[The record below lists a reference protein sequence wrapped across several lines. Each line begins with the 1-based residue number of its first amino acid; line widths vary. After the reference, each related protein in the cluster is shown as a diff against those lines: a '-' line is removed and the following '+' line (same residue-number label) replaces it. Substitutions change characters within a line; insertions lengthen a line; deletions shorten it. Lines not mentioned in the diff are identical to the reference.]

1 MTSPEKLKALLDL
14 VYFNTFSKSTT
25 VDVDGNIKVTYATS
39 PVNPLPFQG
48 FSPSTPTAEKLIEA
62 MENSLVG
69 PVEIYE
75 SGKTYRRFSVVRY
88 GLSDYLSIT
97 ETSSIPTGVNW
108 VKIRQNQKGATGD
121 DGSDSQ
127 TFISNYMNGNGS
139 QGGDE
144 MSNDSGGFNPENGGG
159 PMVFDPETGTW
170 VPA

>member
-25 VDVDGNIKVTYATS
+25 VDVDGNIKVTYAAS

-69 PVEIYE
+69 PIEFYDN
-75 SGKTYRRFSVVRY
+75 SKTYRKFSVVRL

-97 ETSSIPTGVNW
+97 ETSSPPTGPDW
-108 VKIRQNQKGATGD
+108 VKIRENLKGATGD
-121 DGSDSQ
+121 DGLDSQ
-127 TFISNYMNGNGS
+127 AIL
-139 QGGDE
+139 
-144 MSNDSGGFNPENGGG
+144 
-159 PMVFDPETGTW
+159 
-170 VPA
+170 